1 MQTDQNRKKR
11 VSAKTFFLLVL
22 KLRIKMSRDWKRKEK
37 QKTKK
42 ITKPRRRGL
51 VVFSF
56 KTGSPGF
63 KSWWG
68 DNILPCHLSIFI
80 LSIWNPR
87 RDMKRRH
94 TWKMMPR
101 MKQFVP
107 LNCFEFEGLNI
118 GKVTSSGDR
127 DQREDG
133 SILDNNSIKRSKL
146 NL

>member
-1 MQTDQNRKKR
+1 
-11 VSAKTFFLLVL
+11 
-22 KLRIKMSRDWKRKEK
+22 
-37 QKTKK
+37 
-42 ITKPRRRGL
+42 
-51 VVFSF
+51 
-56 KTGSPGF
+56 
-63 KSWWG
+63 
-68 DNILPCHLSIFI
+68 
-80 LSIWNPR
+80 
-87 RDMKRRH
+87 
-94 TWKMMPR
+94 